1 MRVAI
6 LGGRGVVGGYLARTL
21 SQKHDVASITRTT
34 FDLFDYHAMQNYFDK
49 HAFDVVINAAV
60 NPDSQMTASTQVA
73 ADNLTIFTNIYACRY
88 SFGRML
94 QLCSGAEFDR
104 RRSLDNIGEDSL
116 FESMPIDPYGISKNA
131 CAKISALTDAF
142 FNLRLFGVFFATEA
156 STRLLPKIL
165 SGQDVV
171 LTDKYF
177 DYLYLEDL
185 LPLVEYY
192 VETSDPLYKDINA
205 VYSEKILLSEFVKK
219 FCEVQNLSGENVS
232 FGDKSNLNYTG
243 DGSKL
248 ASLDLPS
255 LGIITGM
262 KRYR

>member
-6 LGGRGVVGGYLARTL
+6 LGGRGVVGGYLARAL
-21 SQKHDVASITRTT
+21 SNKHDVTPITRDT
-34 FDLFDYHAMQNYFDK
+34 FNLFDYHAMQKYFDN
-49 HAFDVVINAAV
+49 HCFDVVINAAI

-73 ADNLTIFTNIYACRY
+73 ADNLTMFTNMYACRH
-88 SFGRML
+88 SFGRVL

-104 RRSLDNIGEDSL
+104 RRSLDSISETSL
-116 FESMPIDPYGISKNA
+116 FDSMPTDPYGVSKNA
-131 CAKISALTDAF
+131 CAKISVLTDEF

-156 STRLLPKIL
+156 PTRLLPKIL
-165 SGQDVV
+165 SGQDLI

-192 VETSDPLYKDINA
+192 IEESNPEYKDINV
-205 VYSEKILLSEFVKK
+205 VYSEKILLSEFVKT
-219 FCEVQNLSGENVS
+219 FCKVQKLSGKNIT
-232 FGDKSNLNYTG
+232 FGETSDLNYTG
-243 DGSKL
+243 NGFRF
-248 ASLDLPS
+248 ASLDLPK

-262 KRYR
+262 KRYK

>member
-1 MRVAI
+1 MRIAI

-21 SQKHDVASITRTT
+21 SNRHEVTPITRDT
-34 FDLFDYHAMQNYFDK
+34 FNLFDYRSMQSYFDT
-49 HAFDVVINAAV
+49 HAFDIIINAAV

-73 ADNLTIFTNIYACRY
+73 ADNLTIFTNMYACRY
-88 SFGRML
+88 SFGRVL

-116 FESMPIDPYGISKNA
+116 FDSMPIDPYGISKNA

-142 FNLRLFGVFFATEA
+142 FNLRLFGAFFATEA
-156 STRLLPKIL
+156 PTRLLPKIL

-185 LPLVEYY
+185 LPLIEYY
-192 VETSDPLYKDINA
+192 IESPDPLYKDINV

-219 FCEVQNLSGENVS
+219 FCEVQKLSGENIS
-232 FGDKSNLNYTG
+232 FGERSTINYTG
-243 DGSKL
+243 DGSRF
-248 ASLDLPS
+248 ASLDLPC